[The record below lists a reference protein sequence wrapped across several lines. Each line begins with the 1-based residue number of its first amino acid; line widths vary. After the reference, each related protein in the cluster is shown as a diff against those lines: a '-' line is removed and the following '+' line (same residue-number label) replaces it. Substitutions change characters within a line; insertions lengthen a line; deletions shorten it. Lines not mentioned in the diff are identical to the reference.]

1 MPRETA
7 GSSIASAVIMDCIC
21 SVSQRP
27 RQRVFKN
34 RSSAA
39 DAERAAR
46 SIRRIGK
53 TAASVDVAFQIAIGS
68 GKLPARS
75 NKDSSSVNFCEPTEP
90 LRSMPSRVVPRRL
103 TTSKDRSRNRFSFTS
118 QTISLPT
125 RRIQRER
132 RYSAKSIAE
141 IDDASQSFTVLS
153 PEPEARVFPSGLHAT
168 LRTKSVCPCKVFS
181 SLPVAA
187 SQSFTV
193 LSPEPEAR
201 VFPSGLHATLQT
213 ALECPCKVF
222 SNLPVAASQSF
233 TVWSTEPEARVF
245 PSGLHATLEK
255 IPPVFSSLPVAAS
268 QSFTVLSIEPE
279 ARVFPSGLHATLQT
293 SPERPCKVFSSSPVA
308 ASQSFTVWSTEPEAR
323 VFPSGLHA
331 TPQTSP
337 ECPCKVFSR
346 LPVAASQSF
355 TVWSLEPEA

>member
-46 SIRRIGK
+46 SIRRIGES
-53 TAASVDVAFQIAIGS
+53 AACADVAFQIAIAS

-75 NKDSSSVNFCEPTEP
+75 NKDSSSGNFCESTEP

-201 VFPSGLHATLQT
+201 VFPSGLHATL
-213 ALECPCKVF
+213 
-222 SNLPVAASQSF
+222 
-233 TVWSTEPEARVF
+233 
-245 PSGLHATLEK
+245 EK

-268 QSFTVLSIEPE
+268 QSFTVRSKEPE
-279 ARVFPSGLHATLQT
+279 ARVFPSGLQATLQT
-293 SPERPCKVFSSSPVA
+293 APV
-308 ASQSFTVWSTEPEAR
+308 
-323 VFPSGLHA
+323 
-331 TPQTSP
+331 
-337 ECPCKVFSR
+337 CPCKVASS

-355 TVWSLEPEA
+355 TVWS